1 MSVNLPSHYTISFSN
16 NIALLLQTQG
26 QKLRGCVTEAPYV
39 GKQAA
44 VVDQIG
50 QVDMQPV
57 AGRFAPMGRVDA
69 TVDRRWVTPSDFD
82 LPQQIDSFD
91 KLRLVTEP
99 ESKYVQN
106 AVVAAGRQIDRTI
119 LTATTATAKT
129 GEQGGTNTVFNSN
142 NTVTVSIGG
151 TNSRLNVS
159 KLLAVKEKMRAQ
171 FVDFDNDEIYMP
183 LVAKDESAL
192 LNEIQ
197 IVSNEFNSPG
207 DKPVMKDG
215 KVMRFL
221 GINFVYC
228 ELAETVMIP
237 AGVTTRIDVPVW
249 AKSGMHLGVWN
260 DIQTSIDRRVDLQ
273 GIPWQSYVYLTIG
286 STRVEEN
293 KVYVIQSFRP

>member
-16 NIALLLQTQG
+16 NISLLLQTLG
-26 QKLRGCVTEAPYV
+26 QKLRMCVTEAPYV
-39 GKQAA
+39 GKQSA

-69 TVDRRWVTPSDFD
+69 TLDRRWVTPADFD

-106 AVVAAGRQIDRTI
+106 AVIAAGRQIDRTI
-119 LTATTATAKT
+119 LTATTAVAKT
-129 GEQGGTNTVFNSN
+129 GEQGGTNTSFNAN

-151 TNSRLNVS
+151 VNSRLNVQ

-197 IVSNEFNSPG
+197 IVSRDFNDPS

-228 ELAETVMIP
+228 ELAESVMSAG
-237 AGVTTRIDVPVW
+237 AGVRIDVPVW

-273 GIPWQSYVYLTIG
+273 GIPWQSYVYMTIG
-286 STRVEEN
+286 ATRVEEN

>member
-16 NIALLLQTQG
+16 NISLLLQTLG
-26 QKLRGCVTEAPYV
+26 QKLRMCVTEAPYV
-39 GKQAA
+39 GKQSA

-69 TVDRRWVTPSDFD
+69 TLDRRWVTPADFD

-106 AVVAAGRQIDRTI
+106 AVIAAGRQMDRTI
-119 LTATTATAKT
+119 LTATTAVAKT
-129 GEQGGTNTVFNSN
+129 GEQGGTNTSFNAN
-142 NTVTVSIGG
+142 NTITVSIGG
-151 TNSRLNVS
+151 TNSRLNVQ
-159 KLLAVKEKMRAQ
+159 KLLGVKEKMRAQ

-197 IVSNEFNSPG
+197 IVSRDFNDPS

-228 ELAETVMIP
+228 ELAESVMS
-237 AGVTTRIDVPVW
+237 AGGGTRIDVPVW

-273 GIPWQSYVYLTIG
+273 GIPWQSYVYMTIG
-286 STRVEEN
+286 STRTEEN